1 MKLSDRGSH
10 LLKNFEGVRLTAYR
24 CAAGTWTVG
33 VGHTGL
39 VDGKKIQFG
48 MKITQNKCD
57 ELFNQDIVRFENYVN
72 KCGLQLNQNEFDA
85 LVSFTFNLGQGCL
98 QTLIKG
104 RNKKQIAD
112 AILLYNKAGGKVVDG
127 LVKRRM
133 AERELFL
140 TPCGQVKDTSKD
152 TSNQTSKDTSK
163 EKPVNSLDK
172 LPCKVRTTVQLNI
185 REAAGT
191 NYPIIRTTKKGEE
204 LTVWA
209 IITSNGEKWGKNGKE
224 YYCLKYC
231 EVI

>member
-1 MKLSDRGSH
+1 MHISENGAHK
-10 LLKNFEGVRLTAYR
+10 LKNFEGVRLEAYK
-24 CAAGTWTVG
+24 CSAGVWTIG
-33 VGHTGL
+33 VGHTGT

-48 MKITQNKCD
+48 MKITKAKSD
-57 ELFNQDIVRFENYVN
+57 ELFNKDIIRFENYVN
-72 KCGLQLNQNEFDA
+72 KCGLKLNQNEFDA

-98 QTLIKG
+98 QTLIKN
-104 RNKKQIAD
+104 RNKQQIAD
-112 AILLYNKAGGKVVDG
+112 AMLLYNKAGGKVVDG
-127 LVKRRM
+127 LVKRRK

-140 TPCGQVKDTSKD
+140 TPCGQVKDTS
-152 TSNQTSKDTSK
+152 NQISKDTSK
-163 EKPVNSLDK
+163 PKVKGSLDK
-172 LPCKVRTTVQLNI
+172 LPCKVKTTVQLNI

-209 IITSNGEKWGKNGKE
+209 IVTSNGEKWGKNGKE